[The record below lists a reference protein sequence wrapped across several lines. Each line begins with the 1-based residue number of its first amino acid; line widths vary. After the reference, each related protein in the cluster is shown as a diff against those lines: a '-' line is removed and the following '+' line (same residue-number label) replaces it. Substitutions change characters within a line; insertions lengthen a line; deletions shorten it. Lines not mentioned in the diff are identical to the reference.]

1 MTAKTDDP
9 HSVKLSCPVGH
20 PSGPGRHCPL
30 CGRAYVPTD
39 EAVSDPYFAM
49 PKPRHALDDH
59 VAMPDLEQVEEGRA
73 EVEALAM
80 LSSLASDFDY

>member
-1 MTAKTDDP
+1 MKVA
-9 HSVKLSCPVGH
+9 CPVGH

-30 CGRAYVPTD
+30 CGRAYVPVAQVLVQDAYVT
-39 EAVSDPYFAM
+39 M
-49 PKPRHALDDH
+49 PKPRHALDNDIT
-59 VAMPDLEQVEEGRA
+59 VPMLELGDDGPRL